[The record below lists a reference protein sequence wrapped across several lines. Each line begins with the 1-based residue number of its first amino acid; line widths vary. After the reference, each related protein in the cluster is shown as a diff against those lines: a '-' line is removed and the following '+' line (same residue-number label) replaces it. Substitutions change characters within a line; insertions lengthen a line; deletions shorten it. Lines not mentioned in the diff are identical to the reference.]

1 MNLTSKM
8 RAIRPDAEVKILNY
22 WAVMFSQ
29 LDCYEAANDL
39 MANPDLWLKDDL
51 GYPVYSD
58 NRGNYYYDFRLEQ
71 ARNLWIKGVKNI
83 NLDNQFIY
91 NFQLQLSL

>member
-1 MNLTSKM
+1 VNLTSKM

-29 LDCYEAANDL
+29 LNCYEAAKDL
-39 MANPDLWLKDDL
+39 MANPDLWLNDDL

-58 NRGNYYYDFRLEQ
+58 NRGNSYYDFRLEQ
-71 ARNLWIKGVKNI
+71 ARNLWIKGDKNI
-83 NLDNQFIY
+83 YLTNKFSFLIP
-91 NFQLQLSL
+91 